1 MSKLNK
7 DDLPEWHRYFAAT
20 ANNRAWELS
29 TQERTAAQD
38 QEMLNAAHASAYHWS
53 SVGTELHQMRATMLL
68 AEVHALLGFGRSAY
82 SFAEDMRAF
91 FTSQETPDW
100 ELAFTH
106 TIHAHAS
113 HVNGA
118 MEEYARSFA
127 EAERAIESIADDED
141 RAIVLQTFNL
151 VPKP

>member
-1 MSKLNK
+1 VSTLDKK
-7 DDLPEWHRYFAAT
+7 DLPAWQQYFAAS

-29 TQERTAAQD
+29 TQERSAEENE
-38 QEMLNAAHASAYHWS
+38 EMLNAAHASAFHWA
-53 SVGTELHQMRATMLL
+53 SVGTELNQMRATMLL
-68 AEVHALLGFGRSAY
+68 AEVHALLGFGLSAY
-82 SFAEDMRAF
+82 AFAEDMKAF

-100 ELAFTH
+100 ELAFTY

-113 HVNGA
+113 HVNGE
-118 MEEYARSFA
+118 MEEYARSLA
-127 EAERAIESIADDED
+127 EAERAIESIADDQD